1 MEWENRRWV
10 QCCDAVKNTI
20 TAEQQSPRLQQVA
33 NMQQPH
39 TNTQK
44 QRKEIAYLQKT
55 SGRQG
60 SPAKNPYLHCQ
71 PLNEVWEGVDPGSTP
86 SAHSGTLHA
95 PELPCVGPAF
105 PLGAQSLVQTVTY
118 LAFLLQWVNTCINL
132 KSFKN
137 TNLLSWEKLCPSIS
151 GLKMKAVS
159 YIKINNVSN

>member
-60 SPAKNPYLHCQ
+60 SPEICPHLYCQ
-71 PLNEVWEGVDPGSTP
+71 PLNEVWEGVDSGSSPSGQSGAMHCMQLSSPG
-86 SAHSGTLHA
+86 
-95 PELPCVGPAF
+95 
-105 PLGAQSLVQTVTY
+105 
-118 LAFLLQWVNTCINL
+118 LALSSHQVLYHC
-132 KSFKN
+132 FK
-137 TNLLSWEKLCPSIS
+137 L
-151 GLKMKAVS
+151 
-159 YIKINNVSN
+159 